1 MADKELNTT
10 ENDVIA
16 MFNQLKAGQKVET
29 DGKDLTLD
37 EGKVLLESK

>member
-1 MADKELNTT
+1 MADKELNTA

-16 MFNQLKAGQKVET
+16 MFNQLKAGQNVET

-37 EGKVLLESK
+37 EGKTLLESK

>member
-1 MADKELNTT
+1 MADKELNTA

-37 EGKVLLESK
+37 EGKELLK

>member
-1 MADKELNTT
+1 MADKELNAA

-29 DGKDLTLD
+29 DGKDLTLN
-37 EGKVLLESK
+37 EGKTVLEK

>member
-1 MADKELNTT
+1 MADKELNTA

-16 MFNQLKAGQKVET
+16 MFNQLKAGQEIET

-37 EGKVLLESK
+37 EGKELLK

>member
-1 MADKELNTT
+1 MADKELNTA

-37 EGKVLLESK
+37 EGKTLLESK

>member
-1 MADKELNTT
+1 MADKELNTA

-37 EGKVLLESK
+37 ESKELLK